1 LSLGEPCT
9 GEMFRAKLF
18 LLFILSTGQLTSSFP
33 SLSSQLEGQQSSYNR
48 AASKLVK
55 ALKYLFDLQRNAT
68 FLTRAETNETE
79 SEYIGNNSTTSHN
92 NETDF
97 LTLYPTKL
105 MLIRP
110 IVELKA
116 PDYNESA
123 LDFDIWNTT
132 SNISALNLKDL
143 MINKTM
149 SPVQKMHSIISKLLD
164 QSDAGKAL
172 QVDVAFFD
180 QICKLA
186 QPAKQCGKNC
196 NRTEVE
202 KPTGKAS
209 KTNSLVQYLCVD
221 RFQTVKNNVPC
232 LQNLLRNRGKFC
244 VTKCRKA
251 ESKKQDSTQVF
262 LLSRHNFDAK
272 NDLTKSMCKYTKCM
286 AACFVPKI
294 GEQCGRDVA
303 EITKEA
309 VKMGLSAFQ
318 DVFEFIDDGEKA
330 CEKTTYSILV
340 RMSKCYRKR
349 KATYCHPNWILDE
362 RSFTSGRFVL
372 IFVRELEIEFFYMES
387 LPLCMSAD
395 EEHRLREILQQADAF
410 RKREEID
417 LMRQPLESQLMK
429 FTNAFQGWH
438 NRWCVLDPNKG
449 QLRYYLKSECKN
461 QKPRGVL
468 SLVNA
473 EINPS
478 EEDSLIFSVTPAAG
492 ETYKFRA
499 FDIKQ
504 KQQWVNRLRTVAADH
519 TERKI
524 KNLKSQAV
532 QKYLTRSIDELPRT
546 VVDNVPVYQD
556 CLAVKSYLQ
565 SLLDNLNECFEALKT
580 VEQGVV
586 SSLYAEVST
595 NGDGSSVDDQQ
606 SVVVESNDS
615 YDEEEE
621 QVDDALPVPLPVSS
635 ESNSSTINSSS
646 SSSSSSSYGSSVQRR
661 GQKPKKK
668 DTLLTVTSH
677 LKLGTD
683 MTKVALPSVCMRG
696 YSLLEM
702 YSNFFSNLSYFFDI
716 AEKRTAD
723 ERLISILKWY
733 LSAFYF
739 AFGDDV
745 SHKPYNPVQGETF
758 TCSWVQSIEDTNYR
772 RRRIRFHAEQISHRP
787 PSTAI
792 FASSSSGNLF
802 FNATICH
809 KATFMG
815 NSISVTCFGDAK
827 LAVSTSDVGD
837 GSSKRW
843 EVYQIGFPSLLA
855 RSILTEP
862 WMELGGKFQISCQQT
877 EMSAAVTFH
886 TKPFYFSKLN
896 RVTVEAKT
904 ASGHAFCRM
913 QGDWRYAIHIELQN
927 GSTEMID
934 VPSIAKAIRL
944 IRPLEKQAE
953 NESRVV
959 WKNVTDC
966 LRNGDLTAAD
976 EAKVAVE
983 QLNRN
988 KPASNKYSA
997 FKPLVD
1003 STFFIHKEMPM
1014 DAMETEKLLC
1024 EYNKEVRKEERSGGM
1039 KQRLSNGADEKEK
1052 HIRIQDIDVYF
1063 NNAEKQLKRAQVIS
1077 ESPLLLQP
1085 YVSKC
1090 LEKAKPLFWNI
1101 KRTADQAVVY
1111 FDYFKAVAEYNYAYF
1126 VKEDQTALP
1135 KTVAIALAAMGGFL
1149 MGFRKGDK
1157 SSMVSYSFLA
1167 TSLAAMFCYP
1177 QPVVELIQHGP
1188 KKLLQYRWNDHST
1201 SALPQSW
1208 SSSSSSSAN
1217 STSTASDS
1225 RDHDMYTTRSDRIA

>member
-1 LSLGEPCT
+1 MS
-9 GEMFRAKLF
+9 
-18 LLFILSTGQLTSSFP
+18 I
-33 SLSSQLEGQQSSYNR
+33 
-48 AASKLVK
+48 
-55 ALKYLFDLQRNAT
+55 ALK
-68 FLTRAETNETE
+68 
-79 SEYIGNNSTTSHN
+79 
-92 NETDF
+92 
-97 LTLYPTKL
+97 
-105 MLIRP
+105 
-110 IVELKA
+110 
-116 PDYNESA
+116 
-123 LDFDIWNTT
+123 
-132 SNISALNLKDL
+132 
-143 MINKTM
+143 
-149 SPVQKMHSIISKLLD
+149 
-164 QSDAGKAL
+164 
-172 QVDVAFFD
+172 
-180 QICKLA
+180 LA
-186 QPAKQCGKNC
+186 
-196 NRTEVE
+196 
-202 KPTGKAS
+202 
-209 KTNSLVQYLCVD
+209 
-221 RFQTVKNNVPC
+221 
-232 LQNLLRNRGKFC
+232 
-244 VTKCRKA
+244 
-251 ESKKQDSTQVF
+251 
-262 LLSRHNFDAK
+262 
-272 NDLTKSMCKYTKCM
+272 
-286 AACFVPKI
+286 
-294 GEQCGRDVA
+294 
-303 EITKEA
+303 
-309 VKMGLSAFQ
+309 
-318 DVFEFIDDGEKA
+318 
-330 CEKTTYSILV
+330 
-340 RMSKCYRKR
+340 
-349 KATYCHPNWILDE
+349 YCHLDWIIAS
-362 RSFTSGRFVL
+362 RSFTSNKFVL
-372 IFVRELEIEFFYMES
+372 IFVRELETEFFYMEP

-410 RKREEID
+410 RKREEMD
-417 LMRQPLESQLMK
+417 LMRQPLEGQLLK
-429 FTNAFQGWH
+429 FTNAFQGWQ

-449 QLRYYLKSECKN
+449 QLRMHIVRLFAFSYYLKGECKN

-478 EEDSLIFSVTPAAG
+478 EEDSVTFSVTPVAG
-492 ETYKFRA
+492 EMYKFRA
-499 FDIKQ
+499 SDIKQ
-504 KQQWVNRLRTVAADH
+504 KQEWVNRLRTVAADH

-524 KNLKSQAV
+524 KNRKSQAV
-532 QKYLTRSIDELPRT
+532 VKRTTFSDNIYNGTARQVTVFTTLQNLLSSTSEQQNYLIRNIDELPRA

-580 VEQGVV
+580 VEQGIV
-586 SSLYAEVST
+586 SSLYAEAST

-615 YDEEEE
+615 YDEEDE
-621 QVDDALPVPLPVSS
+621 QVDDTLAVPLPVSI
-635 ESNSSTINSSS
+635 ESSS
-646 SSSSSSSYGSSVQRR
+646 GKIMISSGVGGSVQRR

-668 DTLLTVTSH
+668 DSLLTVTSH

-702 YSNFFSNLSYFFDI
+702 YSNFFSNSSYFLDI

-733 LSAFYF
+733 LTAFYF

-758 TCSWVQSIEDTNYR
+758 TCSWMQSVDDTDR

-787 PSTAI
+787 PCTAI
-792 FASSSSGNLF
+792 FASSSAGNLF
-802 FNATICH
+802 FNATISH

-815 NSISVTCFGDAK
+815 NSINVTSFGDAK
-827 LAVSTSDVGD
+827 LAVSTSDAGD
-837 GSSKRW
+837 GSNKRW

-862 WMELGGKFQISCQQT
+862 WMELGGKFQIACQQS

-913 QGDWRYAIHIELQN
+913 QGDWRYAIHIELQS
-927 GSTEMID
+927 GSTDMID
-934 VPSIAKAIRL
+934 VPSIAKAVRL
-944 IRPLEKQAE
+944 IRPLDKQAE

-959 WKNVTDC
+959 WKTVTDC

-1003 STFFIHKEMPM
+1003 STFFIHKEMPL
-1014 DAMETEKLLC
+1014 DA
-1024 EYNKEVRKEERSGGM
+1024 SGGM
-1039 KQRLSNGADEKEK
+1039 QQRLSNGADEKEK

-1063 NNAEKQLKRAQVIS
+1063 NNAEKHLKRAQVIS

-1090 LEKAKPLFWNI
+1090 LENAKPLFWNV
-1101 KRTADQAVVY
+1101 KRTADQAIVY
-1111 FDYFKAVAEYNYAYF
+1111 FDYFKAAAECNYAYF

-1149 MGFRKGDK
+1149 MGFRKGTEAESSISVFEIIVILVVQGDK
-1157 SSMVSYSFLA
+1157 LSMASYSLLA
-1167 TSLAAMFCYP
+1167 TSLAAVFCYP
-1177 QPVVELIQHGP
+1177 QPTVKLIQQGAE
-1188 KKLLQYRWNDHST
+1188 KLLQYRWNHHST
-1201 SALPQSW
+1201 SASPQSR
-1208 SSSSSSSAN
+1208 SSSSLSSATT
-1217 STSTASDS
+1217 TSTASDS
-1225 RDHDMYTTRSDRIA
+1225 RDSDMYTTRSDRIA

>member
-1 LSLGEPCT
+1 
-9 GEMFRAKLF
+9 
-18 LLFILSTGQLTSSFP
+18 
-33 SLSSQLEGQQSSYNR
+33 
-48 AASKLVK
+48 
-55 ALKYLFDLQRNAT
+55 
-68 FLTRAETNETE
+68 
-79 SEYIGNNSTTSHN
+79 
-92 NETDF
+92 
-97 LTLYPTKL
+97 
-105 MLIRP
+105 
-110 IVELKA
+110 
-116 PDYNESA
+116 
-123 LDFDIWNTT
+123 
-132 SNISALNLKDL
+132 
-143 MINKTM
+143 
-149 SPVQKMHSIISKLLD
+149 
-164 QSDAGKAL
+164 
-172 QVDVAFFD
+172 
-180 QICKLA
+180 
-186 QPAKQCGKNC
+186 
-196 NRTEVE
+196 
-202 KPTGKAS
+202 
-209 KTNSLVQYLCVD
+209 
-221 RFQTVKNNVPC
+221 
-232 LQNLLRNRGKFC
+232 
-244 VTKCRKA
+244 
-251 ESKKQDSTQVF
+251 
-262 LLSRHNFDAK
+262 
-272 NDLTKSMCKYTKCM
+272 
-286 AACFVPKI
+286 
-294 GEQCGRDVA
+294 
-303 EITKEA
+303 
-309 VKMGLSAFQ
+309 
-318 DVFEFIDDGEKA
+318 
-330 CEKTTYSILV
+330 
-340 RMSKCYRKR
+340 
-349 KATYCHPNWILDE
+349 
-362 RSFTSGRFVL
+362 L
-372 IFVRELEIEFFYMES
+372 IFVRELETELFYMES

-410 RKREEID
+410 RKREEMD
-417 LMRQPLESQLMK
+417 LMRQPLEGQLMK

-473 EINPS
+473 EISPS
-478 EEDSLIFSVTPAAG
+478 EEDSLIFSVTSAVG
-492 ETYKFRA
+492 EMYKFRA

-532 QKYLTRSIDELPRT
+532 VKRTTFSDNIYNGTARQVTVFTTLQNLLSSTSEQQNYLTRSIDELPRA

-615 YDEEEE
+615 YDEEDE
-621 QVDDALPVPLPVSS
+621 QVDDALPVPLPVSI
-635 ESNSSTINSSS
+635 ESSSSTISSS
-646 SSSSSSSYGSSVQRR
+646 TSSGSSVQRR

-702 YSNFFSNLSYFFDI
+702 YSNFFSNSSYFFDI

-758 TCSWVQSIEDTNYR
+758 TCSWVQSVEDSDR

-787 PSTAI
+787 PTTAI

-815 NSISVTCFGDAK
+815 NSISATCFGDAK

-837 GSSKRW
+837 GSNKRW

-862 WMELGGKFQISCQQT
+862 WMELGGKFQIACQQT

-934 VPSIAKAIRL
+934 VPSIAKAVRM

-988 KPASNKYSA
+988 KPASNKHSA
-997 FKPLVD
+997 FKPL
-1003 STFFIHKEMPM
+1003 
-1014 DAMETEKLLC
+1014 
-1024 EYNKEVRKEERSGGM
+1024 NNEVRKEERIGGM
-1039 KQRLSNGADEKEK
+1039 QQRLSNGADEKEK

-1090 LEKAKPLFWNI
+1090 LENAKPLFWNV
-1101 KRTADQAVVY
+1101 KRTADQAIVY
-1111 FDYFKAVAEYNYAYF
+1111 FDYFKTVAEYNYVYF

-1135 KTVAIALAAMGGFL
+1135 KAVAIALAAMGGFL

-1157 SSMVSYSFLA
+1157 SSMVSYSLLA
-1167 TSLAAMFCYP
+1167 TSLAAVFCYP
-1177 QPVVELIQHGP
+1177 QPMVQLIQQGP
-1188 KKLLQYRWNDHST
+1188 KKLLQYRWNHHST
-1201 SALPQSW
+1201 SALPQS
-1208 SSSSSSSAN
+1208 SSSSSATP
-1217 STSTASDS
+1217 TSTASDS
-1225 RDHDMYTTRSDRIA
+1225 HDHDMYTTRSDRIA

>member
-1 LSLGEPCT
+1 
-9 GEMFRAKLF
+9 
-18 LLFILSTGQLTSSFP
+18 
-33 SLSSQLEGQQSSYNR
+33 
-48 AASKLVK
+48 
-55 ALKYLFDLQRNAT
+55 
-68 FLTRAETNETE
+68 
-79 SEYIGNNSTTSHN
+79 
-92 NETDF
+92 
-97 LTLYPTKL
+97 
-105 MLIRP
+105 
-110 IVELKA
+110 
-116 PDYNESA
+116 
-123 LDFDIWNTT
+123 
-132 SNISALNLKDL
+132 
-143 MINKTM
+143 
-149 SPVQKMHSIISKLLD
+149 
-164 QSDAGKAL
+164 
-172 QVDVAFFD
+172 
-180 QICKLA
+180 
-186 QPAKQCGKNC
+186 
-196 NRTEVE
+196 
-202 KPTGKAS
+202 
-209 KTNSLVQYLCVD
+209 
-221 RFQTVKNNVPC
+221 
-232 LQNLLRNRGKFC
+232 
-244 VTKCRKA
+244 
-251 ESKKQDSTQVF
+251 
-262 LLSRHNFDAK
+262 
-272 NDLTKSMCKYTKCM
+272 
-286 AACFVPKI
+286 
-294 GEQCGRDVA
+294 
-303 EITKEA
+303 
-309 VKMGLSAFQ
+309 
-318 DVFEFIDDGEKA
+318 
-330 CEKTTYSILV
+330 
-340 RMSKCYRKR
+340 
-349 KATYCHPNWILDE
+349 
-362 RSFTSGRFVL
+362 
-372 IFVRELEIEFFYMES
+372 MES

-532 QKYLTRSIDELPRT
+532 VKRTLFLTIFTMQKYLTRSIDELPRT

-621 QVDDALPVPLPVSS
+621 QVDDALPVPLP
-635 ESNSSTINSSS
+635 
-646 SSSSSSSYGSSVQRR
+646 RR

-723 ERLISILKWY
+723 ERLISILKWAKRS
-733 LSAFYF
+733 LAVGCSRSKILTTAD
-739 AFGDDV
+739 GV
-745 SHKPYNPVQGETF
+745 SVSTPSRSPSTAKHGNFCFIFERKFVFQRHHLPQGYIHGQLDQRDLF
-758 TCSWVQSIEDTNYR
+758 RRCQAGRVYIR
-772 RRRIRFHAEQISHRP
+772 RRRWVQQA
-787 PSTAI
+787 
-792 FASSSSGNLF
+792 
-802 FNATICH
+802 
-809 KATFMG
+809 MG
-815 NSISVTCFGDAK
+815 SV
-827 LAVSTSDVGD
+827 SD
-837 GSSKRW
+837 W
-843 EVYQIGFPSLLA
+843 FPSLLA

-1024 EYNKEVRKEERSGGM
+1024 EYVRYTDFYSFIHSFM
-1039 KQRLSNGADEKEK
+1039 

-1149 MGFRKGDK
+1149 MGFRKGTEAQSSNRIFNNCHFCSSDK

>member
-1 LSLGEPCT
+1 
-9 GEMFRAKLF
+9 MYIFDLF
-18 LLFILSTGQLTSSFP
+18 YQPDVITIFTVLFI
-33 SLSSQLEGQQSSYNR
+33 
-48 AASKLVK
+48 
-55 ALKYLFDLQRNAT
+55 D
-68 FLTRAETNETE
+68 
-79 SEYIGNNSTTSHN
+79 SHV
-92 NETDF
+92 
-97 LTLYPTKL
+97 L
-105 MLIRP
+105 
-110 IVELKA
+110 
-116 PDYNESA
+116 
-123 LDFDIWNTT
+123 
-132 SNISALNLKDL
+132 
-143 MINKTM
+143 
-149 SPVQKMHSIISKLLD
+149 
-164 QSDAGKAL
+164 
-172 QVDVAFFD
+172 
-180 QICKLA
+180 
-186 QPAKQCGKNC
+186 
-196 NRTEVE
+196 
-202 KPTGKAS
+202 
-209 KTNSLVQYLCVD
+209 
-221 RFQTVKNNVPC
+221 
-232 LQNLLRNRGKFC
+232 
-244 VTKCRKA
+244 
-251 ESKKQDSTQVF
+251 
-262 LLSRHNFDAK
+262 
-272 NDLTKSMCKYTKCM
+272 
-286 AACFVPKI
+286 
-294 GEQCGRDVA
+294 
-303 EITKEA
+303 
-309 VKMGLSAFQ
+309 
-318 DVFEFIDDGEKA
+318 
-330 CEKTTYSILV
+330 
-340 RMSKCYRKR
+340 
-349 KATYCHPNWILDE
+349 
-362 RSFTSGRFVL
+362 FVL
-372 IFVRELEIEFFYMES
+372 IFVSELEIEFFYMES

-532 QKYLTRSIDELPRT
+532 VKRTTFSDNIYNGTARQVTVFTTLKNLLSSTSEQQKYLTRSIDELPRT

-745 SHKPYNPVQGETF
+745 SHKPYNP
-758 TCSWVQSIEDTNYR
+758 
-772 RRRIRFHAEQISHRP
+772 
-787 PSTAI
+787 
-792 FASSSSGNLF
+792 
-802 FNATICH
+802 
-809 KATFMG
+809 
-815 NSISVTCFGDAK
+815 
-827 LAVSTSDVGD
+827 
-837 GSSKRW
+837 
-843 EVYQIGFPSLLA
+843 
-855 RSILTEP
+855 
-862 WMELGGKFQISCQQT
+862 
-877 EMSAAVTFH
+877 
-886 TKPFYFSKLN
+886 
-896 RVTVEAKT
+896 
-904 ASGHAFCRM
+904 
-913 QGDWRYAIHIELQN
+913 GDWRYAIHIELQN

-1014 DAMETEKLLC
+1014 DA
-1024 EYNKEVRKEERSGGM
+1024 YN
-1039 KQRLSNGADEKEK
+1039 
-1052 HIRIQDIDVYF
+1052 
-1063 NNAEKQLKRAQVIS
+1063 
-1077 ESPLLLQP
+1077 
-1085 YVSKC
+1085 
-1090 LEKAKPLFWNI
+1090 
-1101 KRTADQAVVY
+1101 
-1111 FDYFKAVAEYNYAYF
+1111 
-1126 VKEDQTALP
+1126 
-1135 KTVAIALAAMGGFL
+1135 
-1149 MGFRKGDK
+1149 
-1157 SSMVSYSFLA
+1157 
-1167 TSLAAMFCYP
+1167 
-1177 QPVVELIQHGP
+1177 
-1188 KKLLQYRWNDHST
+1188 
-1201 SALPQSW
+1201 
-1208 SSSSSSSAN
+1208 
-1217 STSTASDS
+1217 
-1225 RDHDMYTTRSDRIA
+1225 

>member
-1 LSLGEPCT
+1 
-9 GEMFRAKLF
+9 
-18 LLFILSTGQLTSSFP
+18 
-33 SLSSQLEGQQSSYNR
+33 
-48 AASKLVK
+48 
-55 ALKYLFDLQRNAT
+55 
-68 FLTRAETNETE
+68 
-79 SEYIGNNSTTSHN
+79 
-92 NETDF
+92 
-97 LTLYPTKL
+97 
-105 MLIRP
+105 
-110 IVELKA
+110 
-116 PDYNESA
+116 
-123 LDFDIWNTT
+123 
-132 SNISALNLKDL
+132 
-143 MINKTM
+143 
-149 SPVQKMHSIISKLLD
+149 
-164 QSDAGKAL
+164 
-172 QVDVAFFD
+172 
-180 QICKLA
+180 
-186 QPAKQCGKNC
+186 
-196 NRTEVE
+196 
-202 KPTGKAS
+202 
-209 KTNSLVQYLCVD
+209 
-221 RFQTVKNNVPC
+221 
-232 LQNLLRNRGKFC
+232 
-244 VTKCRKA
+244 
-251 ESKKQDSTQVF
+251 
-262 LLSRHNFDAK
+262 
-272 NDLTKSMCKYTKCM
+272 
-286 AACFVPKI
+286 
-294 GEQCGRDVA
+294 
-303 EITKEA
+303 
-309 VKMGLSAFQ
+309 
-318 DVFEFIDDGEKA
+318 
-330 CEKTTYSILV
+330 
-340 RMSKCYRKR
+340 
-349 KATYCHPNWILDE
+349 
-362 RSFTSGRFVL
+362 
-372 IFVRELEIEFFYMES
+372 MES

-532 QKYLTRSIDELPRT
+532 VKRTTFSDNIYNGTARQVTVFTTLKNLLSSTSEQQKYLTRSIDELPRT

-621 QVDDALPVPLPVSS
+621 QVDDALPVPLP
-635 ESNSSTINSSS
+635 
-646 SSSSSSSYGSSVQRR
+646 RR

-696 YSLLEM
+696 YSLLE
-702 YSNFFSNLSYFFDI
+702 I
-716 AEKRTAD
+716 
-723 ERLISILKWY
+723 
-733 LSAFYF
+733 AFYF

-1014 DAMETEKLLC
+1014 DA
-1024 EYNKEVRKEERSGGM
+1024 YN
-1039 KQRLSNGADEKEK
+1039 
-1052 HIRIQDIDVYF
+1052 
-1063 NNAEKQLKRAQVIS
+1063 
-1077 ESPLLLQP
+1077 
-1085 YVSKC
+1085 
-1090 LEKAKPLFWNI
+1090 
-1101 KRTADQAVVY
+1101 
-1111 FDYFKAVAEYNYAYF
+1111 
-1126 VKEDQTALP
+1126 
-1135 KTVAIALAAMGGFL
+1135 
-1149 MGFRKGDK
+1149 
-1157 SSMVSYSFLA
+1157 
-1167 TSLAAMFCYP
+1167 
-1177 QPVVELIQHGP
+1177 
-1188 KKLLQYRWNDHST
+1188 
-1201 SALPQSW
+1201 
-1208 SSSSSSSAN
+1208 
-1217 STSTASDS
+1217 
-1225 RDHDMYTTRSDRIA
+1225 